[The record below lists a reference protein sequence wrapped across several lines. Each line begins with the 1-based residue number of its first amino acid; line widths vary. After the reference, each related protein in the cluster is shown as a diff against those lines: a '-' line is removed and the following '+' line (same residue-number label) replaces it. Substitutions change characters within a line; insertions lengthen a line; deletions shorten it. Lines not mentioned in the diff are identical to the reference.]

1 MHQKDITITSIHVP
15 NKRATKIQKVK
26 VTNLEG
32 EINPWRIIA
41 GMSVFKYEEWTEQLD
56 RRPKAK
62 FLKFKQSYRPNIC
75 TRYQSAHS
83 QVHAEQSLGQTISSA
98 IKQAEINFK

>member
-26 VTNLEG
+26 VTNLDG

-41 GMSVFKYEEWTEQLD
+41 GMSVFKYEE
-56 RRPKAK
+56 
-62 FLKFKQSYRPNIC
+62 
-75 TRYQSAHS
+75 
-83 QVHAEQSLGQTISSA
+83 
-98 IKQAEINFK
+98 